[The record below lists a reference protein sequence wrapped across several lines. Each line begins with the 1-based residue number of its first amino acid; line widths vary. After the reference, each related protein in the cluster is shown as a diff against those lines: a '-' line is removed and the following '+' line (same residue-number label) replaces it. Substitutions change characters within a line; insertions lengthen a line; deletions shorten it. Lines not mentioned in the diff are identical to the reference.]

1 MVTGQSVSPNT
12 VIQMTYTTDSD
23 GNEYSNL
30 IGSQTLE
37 SITLNVT
44 KAPDSGYP
52 IGEEAETE

>member
-1 MVTGQSVSPNT
+1 
-12 VIQMTYTTDSD
+12 MTYMTDSD
-23 GNEYSNL
+23 GKEYSNL

-52 IGEEAETE
+52 IGEEAEAE